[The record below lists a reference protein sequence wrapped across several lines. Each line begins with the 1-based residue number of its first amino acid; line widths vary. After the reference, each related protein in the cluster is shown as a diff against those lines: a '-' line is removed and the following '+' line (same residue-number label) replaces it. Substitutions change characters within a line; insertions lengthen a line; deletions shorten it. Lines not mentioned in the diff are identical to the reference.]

1 MTGGL
6 SRKKHA
12 LELFCSK
19 NDERIKHMMKVGFHI
34 MEYQIIE
41 RDIKWFGCIPVDIRQ
56 SFG

>member
-1 MTGGL
+1 MNVGF

-12 LELFCSK
+12 FELFCSK

-41 RDIKWFGCIPVDIRQ
+41 GDIKWFGCMPENIRQ